1 MEKFKSSSAKII
13 FRMIKQ
19 GELNNVSVKSMDVVL
34 KCLDQFVLY
43 VFTFLEILL
52 WIINVYLLLFLQLIT
67 YFTNCMVSFWP
78 GPSKGY
84 LIFVMML
91 IFPKNLGT
99 QSVGHATT
107 PNH

>member
-34 KCLDQFVLY
+34 KCLLQ
-43 VFTFLEILL
+43 
-52 WIINVYLLLFLQLIT
+52 FLQLIT
-67 YFTNCMVSFWP
+67 HFTNCMVSFWP